1 MINPLMKSMVMLVV
15 TEGCE
20 ACAIA
25 HNLTESAIKLSNVD
39 IDYQVVDVVQAPPS
53 LLKEAQV
60 KDFPTTILIKDNV
73 IIDSYSGTKP
83 ISFIEK
89 KLKLLI

>member
-1 MINPLMKSMVMLVV
+1 MKSKLLLIV

-20 ACAIA
+20 ACRIA
-25 HNLTESAIKLSNVD
+25 DNLTKTAISNSNVEITYEV
-39 IDYQVVDVVQAPPS
+39 IDVKQASTS
-53 LLKEAQV
+53 LLKKAQV
-60 KDFPTTILIKDNV
+60 KDFPTTIMFKEGN

-89 KLKLLI
+89 KIKLLL

>member
-1 MINPLMKSMVMLVV
+1 MKSKLLLII

-25 HNLTESAIKLSNVD
+25 HNLTESAIKFSNID

-53 LLKEAQV
+53 LLKEAKV
-60 KDFPTTILIKDNV
+60 KDFPTTILIKDGK

-83 ISFIEK
+83 IAFIEK
-89 KLKLLI
+89 KIRLLN